1 MNQNDL
7 SSDRNVV
14 SVVCPQHGVR
24 YNPQVSDGCVIC
36 RRENQDPG
44 PDPAKGGRWGLMTA
58 SVLGLVLLV
67 LIVSALLRPSDQ
79 AQAADQT
86 PAKPRP
92 VMTALSEQGLDPQP
106 FQHEIERLEKLLY
119 QGSPTAPLGGEIEMA
134 VAELAK
140 QVRQKSS
147 PLVGTAVTLR
157 LLTFKDWI
165 GARSDPGFGVL
176 DLSQA
181 QRHWE
186 GEVRD
191 KVFLPADWFQSSS
204 ASSASARH

>member
-1 MNQNDL
+1 MKD
-7 SSDRNVV
+7 SDHSPDHNVV

-36 RRENQDPG
+36 RRDRQEAGEDSEQ
-44 PDPAKGGRWGLMTA
+44 GGRWGLMTA
-58 SVLGLVLLV
+58 SVLGLVLVVLV
-67 LIVSALLRPSDQ
+67 ISAVLRPSDR
-79 AQAADQT
+79 AQAADQKT
-86 PAKPRP
+86 PPKPRT

-106 FQHEIERLEKLLY
+106 FRPQIERLEKLLY
-119 QGSPTAPLGGEIEMA
+119 QGSPSAPLGGEIESA

-140 QVRQKSS
+140 QVGQQSS

-165 GARSDPGFGVL
+165 GARSDVGYGVL

-181 QRHWE
+181 RLHWE
-186 GEVRD
+186 SEVRD
-191 KVFLPADWFQSSS
+191 KVFLPADWFQSARSG
-204 ASSASARH
+204 SARR